1 MAKGPNGIRVLV
13 EGVGRARAEFL
24 QTEKGFLTALL
35 KPLPESTER
44 SIDIDARVRRLQELV
59 DRALSLA
66 TGLSPEVKT
75 LVMSL
80 DDPLRIAYLLASLL
94 DMKAE
99 DKQRLLEEN
108 SLSVK
113 LDAVS
118 MVLSR
123 EIEVLELKGQI
134 ESRAEKEMTDAQRQ
148 YVLRQQ
154 LKAIQTELGEG
165 DGEAAELRKRVTDA
179 GSRMRLRRSRM
190 REVERLE
197 RMTPASPEYQM
208 IRTYLDWVLDVPW
221 DKVTEDR
228 LDPIEARRVLDEDHY
243 DLDKVKERIV
253 EYLAVQKLRTG
264 SSRPTPAAAAGA
276 TSR

>member
-1 MAKGPNGIRVLV
+1 MAKGPSGMRVLV
-13 EGVGRARAEFL
+13 EGVARARAEFL
-24 QTEKGFLTALL
+24 QTERASCAALI

-66 TGLSPEVKT
+66 TGLSPDIKT

-108 SLSVK
+108 SLAVK

-118 MVLSR
+118 MALSR

-165 DGEAAELRKRVTDA
+165 DGEAAELRKRVAEARAARSGGRD
-179 GSRMRLRRSRM
+179 RRS
-190 REVERLE
+190 
-197 RMTPASPEYQM
+197 AKS
-208 IRTYLDWVLDVPW
+208 IGWS
-221 DKVTEDR
+221 
-228 LDPIEARRVLDEDHY
+228 
-243 DLDKVKERIV
+243 
-253 EYLAVQKLRTG
+253 G
-264 SSRPTPAAAAGA
+264 
-276 TSR
+276 